1 MKKYLVVASIFG
13 ALAIILGAFG
23 AHTLKNTLSESSLAS
38 FETGVRYQM
47 YHAIVLLFVNSYS
60 KFSLKQLNRIN
71 VALSIGVFLFSGSIF
86 AIAFGIPAKFI
97 WFVTPLGGLLLILGW
112 VFMLHFLP
120 NQSHYVA

>member
-47 YHAIVLLFVNSYS
+47 YHAVVLLFVNSYS

-112 VFMLHFLP
+112 VFMLLSFLKRD
-120 NQSHYVA
+120 V

>member
-112 VFMLHFLP
+112 VFMLLSFLKRD
-120 NQSHYVA
+120 V